1 MRTFATK
8 PFLLVA
14 ILLSLG
20 TSVFAAKSVEAYK
33 EDLQFV
39 RDNIA
44 WLIENPDQSDSGKEL
59 TLAERE
65 VFDEIR
71 DYIPASEEVTAGNDT
86 IQTSNEWISQSIKSA
101 ESEKDLEKRL
111 QILIELDERLAAI
124 SVKIDDLLAAQASA
138 RSKDDDK
145 QKLSEILKRA
155 EYKRPEPKEKSE
167 SALAKL
173 LARFM
178 EWLASWF
185 PSMEPSTGP
194 SFNAGGAA
202 SVLYYVVI
210 ALIIALAAFLLY
222 KLVPLFVPS
231 FKRKVKDEK
240 KERVILGEKIDENIS
255 SSDLFAAADE
265 LARKG
270 DLRGAIRKGYV
281 AFLCE
286 LSDRH
291 LIGLARHKTN
301 RDYLRD
307 VRPRTDIYKE
317 MNGLTGSFERHWYG
331 DQTADNED
339 WNEFRRRCGDTIK
352 AL

>member
-1 MRTFATK
+1 MHTFVTK
-8 PFLLVA
+8 LFLLVA
-14 ILLSLG
+14 VFLSLG
-20 TSVFAAKSVEAYK
+20 TSVLAAKNVEAYK
-33 EDLQFV
+33 EDLQYV
-39 RDNIA
+39 RENIS
-44 WLIENPDQSDSGKEL
+44 WLIENPDQSDSGEEL
-59 TLAERE
+59 TLEERE

-71 DYIPASEEVTAGNDT
+71 DHIPASEDVTAGNDT

-111 QILIELDERLAAI
+111 QILIELDERLAAVI
-124 SVKIDDLLAAQASA
+124 VKIDDLQAAQAST

-155 EYKRPEPKEKSE
+155 EYKRPEPKQQSE

-173 LARFM
+173 LTRFI

-185 PSMEPSTGP
+185 PSMSPTTGP
-194 SFNAGGAA
+194 SINMGGVA

-222 KLVPLFVPS
+222 KLVPLFVPG
-231 FKRKVKDEK
+231 FKRKAKDEK
-240 KERVILGEKIDENIS
+240 KERVILGEKIDENTS

-265 LARKG
+265 LARQG

-286 LSDRH
+286 LSDRS

-307 VRPRTDIYKE
+307 IRPRNDIYQE
-317 MNGLTGSFERHWYG
+317 MSGLTGSFERHWYG
-331 DQTADNED
+331 DQLAKDED